1 MSVTR
6 GSMHDRRRA
15 ALQALYQFDCGRAGE
30 PELVRAA
37 LVLQASGAPGAE
49 PDPDSCQLAPE
60 SVEPGLAL
68 ATSAWER
75 REEADKAVSEFA
87 AEWPTHRQPTIDRSI
102 LRLAHYEMTRGG
114 VPHAVAIDEAT
125 GATVGVARV
134 VTDRA
139 TFAWLCDVFVDERFR
154 GQGLARRLLDALER
168 EPSLQGVR
176 RWCLATRDAHGLYAK
191 HGYVPVPE
199 GRWMERQGPKER
211 WQEPQG

>member
-37 LVLQASGAPGAE
+37 LALQASGAPGAE
-49 PDPDSCQLAPE
+49 SDPDCCQLAPE

-68 ATSAWER
+68 ATNAWER

-114 VPHAVAIDEAT
+114 VPHAVAIDEAVELAKAFGT
-125 GATVGVARV
+125 EKSASFINAVLDRVAV
-134 VTDRA
+134 RA
-139 TFAWLCDVFVDERFR
+139 RSGGDA
-154 GQGLARRLLDALER
+154 QGSA
-168 EPSLQGVR
+168 
-176 RWCLATRDAHGLYAK
+176 
-191 HGYVPVPE
+191 
-199 GRWMERQGPKER
+199 
-211 WQEPQG
+211 

>member
-114 VPHAVAIDEAT
+114 VPHAVAIDEAVELAKAFGT
-125 GATVGVARV
+125 EKSASFINAVLDRVAV
-134 VTDRA
+134 RA
-139 TFAWLCDVFVDERFR
+139 RSGGDA
-154 GQGLARRLLDALER
+154 QGSA
-168 EPSLQGVR
+168 
-176 RWCLATRDAHGLYAK
+176 
-191 HGYVPVPE
+191 
-199 GRWMERQGPKER
+199 
-211 WQEPQG
+211 

>member
-37 LVLQASGAPGAE
+37 LVLQAGGAPGAE

-68 ATSAWER
+68 ATNAWER

-114 VPHAVAIDEAT
+114 VPHAVAIDEAVELAKAFGT
-125 GATVGVARV
+125 EKSASFINAVLDRVAV
-134 VTDRA
+134 RA
-139 TFAWLCDVFVDERFR
+139 RSGGDA
-154 GQGLARRLLDALER
+154 QGSA
-168 EPSLQGVR
+168 
-176 RWCLATRDAHGLYAK
+176 
-191 HGYVPVPE
+191 
-199 GRWMERQGPKER
+199 
-211 WQEPQG
+211 